1 MGHNVTPN
9 APSRLATWLLGRL
22 LSEEDR
28 EAVIGDLI
36 EECALKQPDSRLQVS
51 WWYWSQV
58 SRSIAPL
65 VWIGVRREHW
75 GAVFGAAMAAF
86 ILANVTEWVATK
98 AIAMVVDWSVAVPV
112 NFVVGLAAMALGGY
126 VAAWL
131 RPHASGIVAFLIL
144 VMVIVF
150 MATMGVGE
158 TGPLWYHIGFLIFGP
173 LAALAGGALLRRTRC
188 KK

>member
-1 MGHNVTPN
+1 MTHQP
-9 APSRLATWLLGRL
+9 PPRLATWF
-22 LSEEDR
+22 LSCFLAEADK
-28 EAVIGDLI
+28 EAVIGDLL
-36 EECALKQPDSRLQVS
+36 EECALRPSGSRVRLS

-65 VWIGVRREHW
+65 VWIGLRREHW

-98 AIAMVVDWSVAVPV
+98 AIAMVVDWSLAVPV

-131 RPHASGIVAFLIL
+131 RPHASGVVAFLIL

-158 TGPLWYHIGFLIFGP
+158 MGPLWYHVGFLIFGP